1 MAMAASQRG
10 IKRFLV
16 PAANAREA
24 AVVESIAVFGVSTL
38 GEAVG
43 ILNEQL
49 PREPMVCEVEELFA
63 KLSTYEVDF
72 SDVRGQEFAKRAVV
86 VSAAGGHNVLMM

>member
-1 MAMAASQRG
+1 M
-10 IKRFLV
+10 

-24 AVVESIAVFGVSTL
+24 AVVESIQVFGAGSL

-43 ILNEQL
+43 ILNGQL
-49 PREPMVCEVEELFA
+49 QREPMVCEVEELFS

-72 SDVRGQEFAKRAVV
+72 SDVRGQEYAKRAVV
-86 VSAAGGHNVLMM
+86 VSAAGAHNVLTLWTFFITPLGCRWY